1 MKKIQ
6 YLLFVIYAL
15 GLFSCQQVEVPIK
28 QQDPYVN
35 FYDSVNLYRR
45 CIQTQTLNFYYMND
59 TVTRDTVWFKIVS
72 LGSVPSR
79 DYHVKVIEC
88 KTNSN
93 ALIDMK
99 NAESG
104 IHYVPFDNP
113 GLQKMM
119 VLHKGALLDQIPV
132 VVLRDKSLKDESR
145 RIVMR
150 IADSDDVKAAD
161 QHPDTHGD
169 VAFVA
174 LYISDGLAQ
183 PTSWGTAFFLGTYGK
198 VKHDFIIRHSG
209 KKWDDS
215 FIKSL
220 DNNSKTYFLY
230 KFKNELAQENR
241 ERVAKGLPV
250 LTEKNGTAVEFPQ
263 NYY

>member
-6 YLLFVIYAL
+6 YLLFAIYAL

-28 QQDPYVN
+28 EQAPYVN
-35 FYDSVNLYRR
+35 FYDSTNQYRR
-45 CIQTQTLNFYYMND
+45 CIQTQTLNFYYEND

-72 LGSVPSR
+72 LGSVPLR

-104 IHYVPFDNP
+104 LHYVPFDNP
-113 GLQKMM
+113 GLKKMM
-119 VLHKGALLDQIPV
+119 VLHKGALLDRVPV

-161 QHPDTHGD
+161 QHPDTHQD

-183 PTSWGTAFFLGTYGK
+183 PTTWDTWFFLGTYGK
-198 VKHDFIIRHSG
+198 VKHDFVIRHSG
-209 KKWDDS
+209 KRWDDD
-215 FIKSL
+215 FIKNL
-220 DNNSKTYFLY
+220 NNNEKIYYLY
-230 KFKNELAQENR
+230 KFKNELAQENL
-241 ERVAKGLPV
+241 ERVAHGVSV
-250 LTEKNGTAVEFPQ
+250 LTEKDGTSVQFPQ
-263 NYY
+263 SYN